1 MHVSECM
8 CLFQALCLAS
18 VWESAEMELVCSGKE
33 FERPSFA
40 RMYHMA
46 VSMWGGQPA
55 HTTSNTGRVF
65 RHILNKMTM
74 AIRKKLE
81 WQHVSMT
88 VVDQDAPC
96 EMMVHMR
103 TVVEVIILRMTEQA
117 FRNSLTRVPD
127 FIVERVATHLG
138 FCRCEHHLQKVIAE
152 SKEYAEKVM
161 ERCRAAYQLR
171 VIIKLLTAAACKA
184 GLSRVP
190 QNIVM
195 AVATHFSAYAVQQQV
210 KSKRRQITGSEH
222 AVQAM
227 TKHTAYQR
235 QGESKRRDISQE

>member
-1 MHVSECM
+1 MSECM

-18 VWESAEMELVCSGKE
+18 VWESAEMELVCTGKE

-40 RMYHMA
+40 RMYYMA

-55 HTTSNTGRVF
+55 HTTSNLGCVF
-65 RHILNKMTM
+65 RRILNNMTM
-74 AIRKKLE
+74 EIRKKLN

-88 VVDQDAPC
+88 VAERDAPC
-96 EMMVHMR
+96 EMIMHMR
-103 TVVEVIILRMTEQA
+103 AVVEIILLRMTEHA

-127 FIVERVATHLG
+127 FILERVATHLG
-138 FCRCEHHLQKVIAE
+138 FCRCEHHFQKVIAE
-152 SKEYAEKVM
+152 SKEYAKKVM

-171 VIIKLLTAAACKA
+171 VIIRLLTAAACKE

-190 QNIVM
+190 QKIVT